1 MIEPLLGF
9 SGVRVGRFLAA
20 ESNLLTPDWSLF
32 VTVGVFLVVAYLLN
46 VLVFRPVLAVLEER
60 ARLTGGVRRM
70 LGDYDQRLAE
80 YEAALRAARVEAA
93 QLIAERRA
101 AALQRRTQMIED
113 AKQAAAAE
121 AAAAAQALNTQVV
134 AVKATLARDAEQLA
148 ASIAGAILGRRIG
161 VTQ

>member
-93 QLIAERRA
+93 QIIAERRA

-121 AAAAAQALNTQVV
+121 VAAATQALNAQVA
-134 AVKATLARDAEQLA
+134 AVKATLAHDAEQLA